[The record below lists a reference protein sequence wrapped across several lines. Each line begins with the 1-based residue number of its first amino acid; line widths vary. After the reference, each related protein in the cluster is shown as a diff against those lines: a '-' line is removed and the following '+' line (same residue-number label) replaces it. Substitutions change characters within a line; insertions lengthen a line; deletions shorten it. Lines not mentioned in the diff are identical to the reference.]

1 MLGEELYEKRNVPLP
16 QLYVDMDEVLVD
28 FLGGSEQI
36 LGRRYNDKSWKNS
49 EEKKS
54 LLSKKAPNFFRNL
67 KWKKDGKKLWDFI
80 KGHAPKI
87 LSAFPQTW
95 MPNAKDDKAQW
106 IKKNTRLPSSEV
118 HLVARADKKKYVP
131 LDSQDIELSRESLN
145 TYIQNVI
152 ANKEWDVFKTK
163 KQKQRK
169 VWDLFRKNG

>member
-1 MLGEELYEKRNVPLP
+1 MLGEELNERRNVPLP

-80 KGHAPKI
+80 KGHGPKI

-95 MPNAKDDKAQW
+95 MPNAKADKAQW

-118 HLVARADKKKYVP
+118 HLVARADKKKYAVSETGQP
-131 LDSQDIELSRESLN
+131 NVLIDDHPKNIREWQQAGGGGIVHRSASETISKL
-145 TYIQNVI
+145 
-152 ANKEWDVFKTK
+152 K
-163 KQKQRK
+163 KMG
-169 VWDLFRKNG
+169 F